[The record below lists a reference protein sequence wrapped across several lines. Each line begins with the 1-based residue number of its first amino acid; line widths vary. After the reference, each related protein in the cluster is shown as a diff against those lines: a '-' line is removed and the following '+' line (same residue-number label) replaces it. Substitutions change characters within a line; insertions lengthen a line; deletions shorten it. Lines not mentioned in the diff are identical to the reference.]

1 VRRSIRLGWRLLALS
16 IWLFLGLLWLATGYR
31 FLGQSARHV
40 STRVFAKG
48 VLFFCGVSRQS
59 TKGGAGFDAS
69 RPSSHPESSAAS
81 TDALT
86 ATTESDVPAG
96 LVACNHISWID
107 IFVIQAHWPCIFIAK
122 SEIRAWPLV
131 GWLVTGSGTI
141 FIERGNRR
149 AIPGVIERAQRYFS
163 EGERVAFFPEGTTSG
178 GTGVLPF
185 HASLFSMIET
195 APQTSL
201 TLMAI
206 RYKQRGRPTKATAYI
221 DEMTLWEST
230 VRIMSS
236 EGLSVE
242 CLAMPF
248 LTASDSPVTD
258 DRRRLAKESRE
269 KIIQLLKA

>member
-1 VRRSIRLGWRLLALS
+1 MPGVLRLGWRLLALF
-16 IWLFLGLLWLATGYR
+16 IWLFLGLLWLMSGYR
-31 FLGQSARHV
+31 FLGRSARHV

-48 VLFFCGVSRQS
+48 VLFFCGVSRQP
-59 TKGGAGFDAS
+59 D
-69 RPSSHPESSAAS
+69 
-81 TDALT
+81 
-86 ATTESDVPAG
+86 ESDVPAG

-107 IFVIQAHWPCIFIAK
+107 IFVIQAHCPCIFIAK

-131 GWLVTGSGTI
+131 GWLVAGSGTI

-149 AIPGVIERAQRYFS
+149 AIPGVIEQAQRYFS
-163 EGERVAFFPEGTTSG
+163 KGERVAFFPEGTTSD

-195 APQTSL
+195 APQTPL

-206 RYKQRGRPTKATAYI
+206 RYKQRGQPTKATAYI
-221 DEMTLWEST
+221 DEMSLWESI

-242 CLAMPF
+242 CLVRPF
-248 LTASDSPVTD
+248 VGVAQAEAPLVGLNGDSDSLATNN
-258 DRRRLAKESRE
+258 RRLLANESRQ
-269 KIIQLLKA
+269 KILELLEA